1 MNELKVLVSEL
12 TLEQFI
18 EAFCFCS
25 GISIGIHIVIDFLFL
40 VVPLI
45 YFMRDKQ

>member
-1 MNELKVLVSEL
+1 MNDLQVLVSDL

-18 EAFCFCS
+18 KAFGFCS
-25 GISIGIHIVIDFLFL
+25 GVSIGIHIVIDFLFL